1 METNELT
8 KDKMI
13 DNQDTGSFPESR
25 PISSKLF
32 SSKTIFWP
40 PNLENLDIWNV
51 DLLEVV
57 FDLEGLKVDDDRQT
71 ITTLAQLKILTL
83 RLNYGLTDVWKN
95 VPRGI
100 QVFQNLRSIEVSSC
114 PCLRYIFPLSIA
126 KLLVELQSIEI
137 NICDVIEDIVQ
148 RDGEEEAADFAL
160 FPKVSSFIVD
170 ELPNLV
176 TFCKEAYSLE
186 WSTMRKIKISQ
197 CNKLKTIG
205 SEIQRPRK
213 LKEINRE
220 LDSRPQEP
228 GLGSFSV
235 QDSPGFL
242 RRCLECVPH
251 SKNYGPMV
259 ESNRGTNNKSHGSS
273 SVVSK
278 EVHIR

>member
-1 METNELT
+1 
-8 KDKMI
+8 
-13 DNQDTGSFPESR
+13 
-25 PISSKLF
+25 
-32 SSKTIFWP
+32 
-40 PNLENLDIWNV
+40 
-51 DLLEVV
+51 
-57 FDLEGLKVDDDRQT
+57 
-71 ITTLAQLKILTL
+71 
-83 RLNYGLTDVWKN
+83 VWKN

-100 QVFQNLRSIEVSSC
+100 QVFQNLRSIKVSRC
-114 PCLRYIFPLSIA
+114 RRLRYIFPLSIA

-137 NICDVIEDIVQ
+137 NKCDVIEDIVQ

-160 FPKVSSFIVD
+160 FPKVSSFIV
-170 ELPNLV
+170 EKLPNLV

-186 WSTMRKIKISQ
+186 WSSMREIKISQ
-197 CNKLKTIG
+197 CNKFKTIG
-205 SEIQRPRK
+205 SEIRRPSK

-251 SKNYGPMV
+251 SRNYGPMV

>member
-1 METNELT
+1 MDTNELT
-8 KDKMI
+8 KDKMT

-32 SSKTIFWP
+32 SSKTILWS
-40 PNLENLDIWNV
+40 PNLENLYIYHI

-71 ITTLAQLKILTL
+71 ITTLAQLKFLSL
-83 RLNYGLTDVWKN
+83 NLLNYLTDVWKN

-100 QVFQNLRSIEVSSC
+100 QVFQNLRSIEVNKC
-114 PCLRYIFPLSIA
+114 HHLRYLFPLSVA
-126 KLLVELQSIEI
+126 KLLVELQSIKLSM
-137 NICDVIEDIVQ
+137 CDAIEDIVQ

-160 FPKVSSFIVD
+160 FPKVSSFIVHK
-170 ELPNLV
+170 LPNLV
-176 TFCKEAYSLE
+176 TFCK
-186 WSTMRKIKISQ
+186 
-197 CNKLKTIG
+197 
-205 SEIQRPRK
+205 EIQRPRK

-251 SKNYGPMV
+251 SRNYGPMV
-259 ESNRGTNNKSHGSS
+259 ESSRGTNNKSHGSS

-278 EVHIR
+278 EVHIQ